1 VVYCVTIM
9 RDVTSM
15 VSEAV
20 SEGRI
25 AVDDPLDTGAEIAR
39 EVELTRG
46 VEDGACMTDSITED
60 RLVVI
65 ALAVVLPDGE
75 PEGAAPG

>member
-1 VVYCVTIM
+1 MVYCVTTM

-39 EVELTRG
+39 EVELARG
-46 VEDGACMTDSITED
+46 VEDGACMTDSIIED
-60 RLVVI
+60 TLVTIALVVV
-65 ALAVVLPDGE
+65 LADGE

>member
-1 VVYCVTIM
+1 MM

-25 AVDDPLDTGAEIAR
+25 AVDDPLDTWAGIAR
-39 EVELTRG
+39 EVEFARG
-46 VEDGACMTDSITED
+46 VEDGACTTDSIMED
-60 RLVVI
+60 RLVMI
-65 ALAVVLPDGE
+65 ALVVVLTEGE
-75 PEGAAPG
+75 PEDAAPG

>member
-1 VVYCVTIM
+1 MVYCVTMM

-25 AVDDPLDTGAEIAR
+25 VVDDPLDTGAGIAR
-39 EVELTRG
+39 EVELARG

-60 RLVVI
+60 RLVII
-65 ALAVVLPDGE
+65 ALVVVLTEGE